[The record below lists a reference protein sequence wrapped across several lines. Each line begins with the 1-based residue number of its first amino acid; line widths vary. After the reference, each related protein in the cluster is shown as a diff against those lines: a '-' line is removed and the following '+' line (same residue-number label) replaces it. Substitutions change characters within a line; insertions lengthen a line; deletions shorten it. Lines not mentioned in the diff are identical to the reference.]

1 MTYNRSPRA
10 LTFIRLSRP
19 ACVCE
24 RTVSLPSVRGQT
36 PRHTPSAC
44 GHLRPGHLSAGGV
57 GSCRPTRSVMAR
69 HCRPTVTTRVCLQP
83 LRPQLHRV
91 QIARD
96 SS

>member
-1 MTYNRSPRA
+1 MTYIRSPRA

-19 ACVCE
+19 ACVC
-24 RTVSLPSVRGQT
+24 VAAVRGQT

-57 GSCRPTRSVMAR
+57 GSCRPTRSVMTE

-83 LRPQLHRV
+83 LRPQIHRV